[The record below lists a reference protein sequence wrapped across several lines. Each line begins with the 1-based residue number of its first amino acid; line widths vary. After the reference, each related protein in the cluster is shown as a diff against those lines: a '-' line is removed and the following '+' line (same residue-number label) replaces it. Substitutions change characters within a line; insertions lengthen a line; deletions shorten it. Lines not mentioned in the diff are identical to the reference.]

1 MSLHFFAIPALDSGP
16 AQEECNRF
24 CAAHRVVT
32 LEKHFVVD
40 GAQSYWTI
48 CVTVAS
54 GAGPLPDSL
63 KVGADRT
70 QTQRIDYKTIL
81 SEADFAAFAELRAW
95 RKTMAEQEGVP
106 VYAVFTNEQLAA
118 IVRRR
123 VHDLSELGAIDGIGA
138 ARLDRYGEAVLARL
152 ATVIQAQTSGD

>member
-1 MSLHFFAIPALDSGP
+1 MSLHFFAIPALDAGA

-24 CAAHRVVT
+24 CAAHRVLT

-40 GAQSYWTI
+40 GAQSYWAI
-48 CVTVAS
+48 CVTVAG

-81 SEADFAAFAELRAW
+81 SEADFAAYAELRAW

-106 VYAVFTNEQLAA
+106 VYAVFTNEQLAE
-118 IVRRR
+118 IIRRR
-123 VHDLSELGAIDGIGA
+123 VHDLKELGGIDGIGA
-138 ARLDRYGEAVLARL
+138 SRLERYGGAVLARL
-152 ATVIQAQTSGD
+152 ASLTQAEPGGD